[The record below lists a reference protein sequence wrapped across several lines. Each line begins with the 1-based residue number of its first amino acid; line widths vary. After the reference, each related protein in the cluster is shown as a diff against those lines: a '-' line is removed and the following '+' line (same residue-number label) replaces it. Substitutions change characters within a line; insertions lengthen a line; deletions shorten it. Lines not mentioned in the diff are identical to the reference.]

1 MGSRPVEVH
10 TSFPDATGKY
20 QIGRMPPGD
29 YIGSAVGGIGVGDEW
44 DPELRKRVES
54 IAQLFSSEKGNA
66 AAGSSIRPA
75 VMKVQGRDTVY

>member
-54 IAQLFSSEKGNA
+54 IAQLFSSEKGKRCGWIFHSSSGDES
-66 AAGSSIRPA
+66 AGA
-75 VMKVQGRDTVY
+75 